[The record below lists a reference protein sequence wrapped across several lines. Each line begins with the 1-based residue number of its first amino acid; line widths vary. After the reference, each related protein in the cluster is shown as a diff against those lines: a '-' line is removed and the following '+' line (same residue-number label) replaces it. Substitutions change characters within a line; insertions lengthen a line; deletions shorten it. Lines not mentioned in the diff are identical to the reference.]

1 MVQPVAARG
10 RPIDTRNESILMIVE
25 HRTIKRLSL
34 ILSAGFLAM
43 AGSAWA
49 GPDDGMK
56 LLKKM
61 SLAADKLDY
70 SGEFVH
76 VKDGKISSMKI
87 AHIGATGNAGSQQKL
102 MSLDGSMREIIQQDD
117 IVACI
122 LPDQGMGLREK
133 RQARQLFKLNTSDKV
148 GNIIEHYSVSHL
160 GQARVAN
167 RNCEQV
173 QVIPNDAYRYG
184 YNLCIDSDNQL
195 LLSSELADI
204 NGEILESYKFVS
216 VNFDMVD
223 VSEIRSETPPK
234 TLSWMDDRPK
244 DPGSEMEAEDDA
256 QTWKVTTN
264 HAGVE
269 LEHYIERV
277 SPVMQAELTHLV
289 LSDGLAQ
296 ISVFVSPAEA
306 SANQSSA
313 SFSMGGLNSFTR
325 KFNDHM
331 ITVIGEVPK
340 ETVTLIA
347 THTEPY

>member
-1 MVQPVAARG
+1 M
-10 RPIDTRNESILMIVE
+10 TVE

-34 ILSAGFLAM
+34 ILSAGCLAM
-43 AGSAWA
+43 TGSAWA
-49 GPDDGMK
+49 GPDDGVK
-56 LLKKM
+56 LLEQM
-61 SLAADKLDY
+61 STAANKLDY

-87 AHIGATGNAGSQQKL
+87 AHIGATGNLGSQQKL

-117 IVACI
+117 IVACV

-148 GNIIEHYSVSHL
+148 GNIAEHYSVSHL

-173 QVIPNDAYRYG
+173 QVIPKDAYRYG
-184 YNLCIDSDNQL
+184 YNLCIDSENQL
-195 LLSSELADI
+195 LVSSELADI
-204 NGEILESYKFVS
+204 NGGILESYKFVS
-216 VNFDMVD
+216 VNFDKVD

-234 TLSWMDDRPK
+234 TLSWMDDKPK
-244 DPGSEMEAEDDA
+244 NSGSRMKASDGA
-256 QTWKVTTN
+256 KTWKVTAN
-264 HAGVE
+264 QAGFE

-277 SPVMQAELTHLV
+277 SPVMQADITHLV

-306 SANQSSA
+306 SANQSGA

-325 KFNDHM
+325 KFNDYM

-340 ETVTLIA
+340 ETVTIIA